1 MKVYSST
8 ALTALRAGAIVKR
21 RALLISL
28 ADPGPIGFWDGMAP
42 FVPSGSNVDAGASGV
57 TFNGGG
63 SVISIGVGPVSTSA
77 KAPDIT
83 LQLRTVPD
91 AGLTPDVLGDV
102 MNYDWYKKTVSI
114 YRAIFSTEGELIEV
128 ALAHRGKL
136 DSLTFDL
143 DQKSGKA
150 VLTGTVESN
159 LIEWNRWGAHDR
171 NHESQIRTFAGDKG
185 LKNIEKTSQI
195 RKWGKAVSRRAQS

>member
-8 ALTALRAGAIVKR
+8 ALDALREGAIRKR
-21 RALLISL
+21 RMILFSFSTAY
-28 ADPGPIGFWDGMAP
+28 GFWDGMAP
-42 FVPSGSNVDAGASGV
+42 YTPSGSNVDAGASGV

-63 SVISIGVGPVSTSA
+63 SVIGIKVGSVSTGA

-91 AGLTPDVLGDV
+91 AGLTPDVLGEI
-102 MNYDWYKKTVSI
+102 MSYDWYKKTVSI
-114 YRAIFSTEGELIEV
+114 YRAIFTLSGDLIEV

-143 DQKSGKA
+143 DQASGRA
-150 VLTGTVESN
+150 MLTGTVESTM
-159 LIEWNRWGAHDR
+159 IEWNRWGAHDR
-171 NHESQIRTFAGDKG
+171 NHESQILTFPGDLG
-185 LKNIEKTSQI
+185 LKNIEKTSQV
-195 RKWGKAVSRRAQS
+195 RKWGKAVSRART

>member
-8 ALTALRAGAIVKR
+8 ALAALAAGAIVKR
-21 RALLISL
+21 RMVLFSL
-28 ADPGPIGFWDGMAP
+28 AEPVGFWDGLAP
-42 FVPSGSNVDAGASGV
+42 YTPTGSNVDAGADGV

-63 SVISIGVGPVSTSA
+63 SLIAISPSPVSASSRS
-77 KAPDIT
+77 PSIT
-83 LQLRTVPD
+83 LQLRSVPNSD
-91 AGLTPDVLGDV
+91 LTPDVLGEV
-102 MNYDWYKKTVSI
+102 MNYAWHKKTVSI
-114 YRAIFSTEGELIEV
+114 YRAIFTTDRELIEV

-143 DQKSGKA
+143 DPERGTA
-150 VLTGTVESN
+150 MLTGAVEAN

-171 NHESQIRTFAGDKG
+171 GHESQILTWAGDLG

-195 RKWGKAVSRRAQS
+195 RKWGKAASRART